1 VNPNTVP
8 DVSQYRRPRRPL
20 PPPSPQVQ
28 ARLRAQ
34 AQARAQVQARAQAE
48 PAALR
53 GLTAGKVTAIFVAIF
68 AAGVAIRLWRL
79 GISPAWQFDEA
90 IYWRVSENMQHRA
103 LTEHSVYGQ
112 PFQPFLYQ
120 PPMFF
125 EFESRWFDLV
135 GASIYHAR
143 LLGVIS
149 TAVMQLLLF
158 RLLTRLHGLRVALL
172 AVLPVVFDGWLLY
185 IERVSYI
192 ENTLMILVVLGFLLY
207 AWALDTPSWWRFL
220 LAGMALGA
228 AASFK
233 QTGAYVVVAVVF
245 CWLIV
250 RRNHRD
256 HLVLL
261 GGALLVIG
269 AYIGLMIVKY
279 DPPGNPYFIHQSLV
293 QIRRV
298 LGLQQSG
305 GTLTSASGALHL
317 LMQQYKYF
325 VPSLLIAVCALA
337 LALRRTWQCYRARSW
352 APVASNAVLYAWLLT
367 GVVVF
372 GVSSLKFPQYFVL
385 ILLPAYCYFWTELA
399 RWDLDPWW
407 RTFWPVAAAVIGTMS
422 FLLTVPA
429 FNANSLQAVQAY
441 AAGRIPSSAIVV
453 TEETVGDLINQRWCS
468 VEEATAC
475 LGHATYAITWQ
486 TYLQSSFT
494 EGDAAFGTL
503 MKGATRVTSFSG
515 AAGTATVWKL
525 RITQ

>member
-1 VNPNTVP
+1 VNPNTLP
-8 DVSQYRRPRRPL
+8 DVGQYR
-20 PPPSPQVQ
+20 
-28 ARLRAQ
+28 ARQ
-34 AQARAQVQARAQAE
+34 AQFQGQPPQPPTRQLQPQSWTQPE
-48 PAALR
+48 PEPQSPGWFTPGR
-53 GLTAGKVTAIFVAIF
+53 VTAIFVAIF
-68 AAGVAIRLWRL
+68 AAGLAIRLWRL
-79 GISPAWQFDEA
+79 GVSPAWQFDEA
-90 IYWRVSENMQHRA
+90 IYWRVSENMQHGQLA
-103 LTEHSVYGQ
+103 EHSVYGQ

-125 EFESRWFDLV
+125 EIEARWFDLV
-135 GASIYHAR
+135 GATIYHAR
-143 LLGVIS
+143 LLGVLS
-149 TAVMQLLLF
+149 TAVMQILLF
-158 RLLTRLHGLRVALL
+158 RLLIRLQGLRVGLL
-172 AVLPVVFDGWLLY
+172 TVLPVIFDGWLLY

-192 ENTLMILVVLGFLLY
+192 ENMLMILVVLGFLLY
-207 AWALDTPSWWRFL
+207 ARALDAPSLWRFL

-233 QTGAYVVVAVVF
+233 QTGAYVVVAVLL

-250 RRNHRD
+250 RRNHRG

-269 AYIGLMIVKY
+269 AYISLMIVKY

-305 GTLTSASGALHL
+305 GTLTSPGGALHL
-317 LMQQYKYF
+317 LTAQYKYF
-325 VPSLLIAVCALA
+325 VPSLLLGAAAIV

-352 APVASNAVLYAWLLT
+352 APVQANAVLYAWLIT
-367 GVVVF
+367 GAVVF
-372 GVSSLKFPQYFVL
+372 GISSLKFPQYFVL

-407 RTFWPVAAAVIGTMS
+407 RAFWPIAAAVVGTMS
-422 FLLTVPA
+422 FLLTIPA
-429 FNANSLQAVQAY
+429 FNANSLQAAQTY
-441 AAGRIPSSAIVV
+441 AADHIPASAIVV
-453 TEETVGDLINQRWCS
+453 TEETIGDLINQRWCT
-468 VEEATAC
+468 VEKATAC

-494 EGDAAFGTL
+494 EGDAAFDTL
-503 MKGATRVTSFSG
+503 MKGATPVTSFSG

-525 RITQ
+525 RITSQ